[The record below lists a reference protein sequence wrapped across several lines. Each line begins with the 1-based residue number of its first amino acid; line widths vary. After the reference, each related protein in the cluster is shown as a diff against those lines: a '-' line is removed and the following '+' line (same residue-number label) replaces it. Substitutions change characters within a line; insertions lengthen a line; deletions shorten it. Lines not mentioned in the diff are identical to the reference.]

1 MITTGEILL
10 FNYTLGD
17 YYYESL
23 NQHGFGLLILEN
35 TKASISL
42 LNSNPWWIGHDLI
55 PIILVKAKFWT
66 SYSY

>member
-42 LNSNPWWIGHDLI
+42 LNSNP
-55 PIILVKAKFWT
+55 
-66 SYSY
+66 